1 MKRRALLIGNSRGL
15 AGVKRDMV
23 NFQAFLMGKYGGAWK
38 IGESGE
44 ITTLMNP
51 SFSELRSKLNA
62 IKDEHNDFVIVLFS
76 GHGGYQRGTVL
87 EINGNGETIYD
98 YELMQLAPR
107 QISIFDCCR
116 ALCNY
121 TEEREVL
128 NECKFFSVT
137 DSVDTI
143 RHQYEQRIMQ
153 AIPQQNTLYA
163 CKIGQCAYDHDDG
176 KGAYYLNNLLKYAK
190 SITGTYG
197 LVGYVHEDAAKAT
210 STQVMIEKN
219 AYQEPTA
226 SLTKCL
232 SSQQL
237 IISIHP

>member
-15 AGVKRDMV
+15 VGVKRDMV
-23 NFQAFLMGKYGGAWK
+23 NFQVFLMGKYGGAWK
-38 IGESGE
+38 KGE

-51 SFSELRSKLNA
+51 SLTELRPKLNA
-62 IKDEHNDFVIVLFS
+62 IKAENNDFVIVLFS

-87 EINGNGETIYD
+87 EINGNEETIYD
-98 YELMQLAPR
+98 SELMRLSPR
-107 QISIFDCCR
+107 QVSVFDCCR

-128 NECKFFSVT
+128 NEQKLFSVT

-143 RHQYEQRIMQ
+143 RHRYEQRIMQ
-153 AIPQQNTLYA
+153 AIPQQDALYA

-176 KGAYYLNNLLKYAK
+176 TGAYYLNNLLKCAK
-190 SITGTYG
+190 SITGSYG
-197 LVGYVHEDAAKAT
+197 LVGNVHEDAAQAT
-210 STQVMIEKN
+210 FTEVMIEKN